1 MRTAHT
7 RQHGFTLIEIAITLA
22 IVGLMVGGV
31 LKGQEMI
38 TNARLKKLERDNTS
52 IAVAIHSYQ
61 DRYHQTPGDDSSAS
75 TRFSMY
81 SDGSNDPA
89 PGDIDGDG
97 DGTIDGNWMGTV
109 NSESANLWKHLRA
122 AGLIPGGGNQDQR
135 PKNAYSGDIGVRD
148 GSLQIAGPVIVF
160 GQIDGT
166 VAGIFETRLDDNN
179 PSTGFIQSDL
189 TPTLMN
195 GNAISSAGPS
205 YADSSRYFMAVSM

>member
-7 RQHGFTLIEIAITLA
+7 RQRGFTLIEIAITLA

-38 TNARLKKLERDNTS
+38 TNARLKKLERDNTG

-61 DRYHQTPGDDSSAS
+61 DRYHQTPGDDNSAS
-75 TRFSMY
+75 TRFTMY
-81 SDGSNDPA
+81 SDGSNDPS

-97 DGTIDGNWMGTV
+97 NGTIDGSWMGTD

-122 AGLIPGGGNQDQR
+122 AALIPGGGDQDQR
-135 PKNAYSGDIGVRD
+135 PRNAYSGDIGVRD

-160 GQIDGT
+160 GLIDGT
-166 VAGIFETRLDDNN
+166 VAGIFESRLDDNN

-189 TPTLMN
+189 TSALMN

-205 YADSSRYFMAVSM
+205 YAESSRYFMAVSM